1 MITKVEQALEQ
12 LSADESINCLNL
24 TDPDSLIMKG
34 KKGDFDTNYN
44 VQAACSEDQ
53 IITFCDVV
61 LDGNDKAQLVPALK
75 GIAQNTG
82 KSIEKALADA
92 DYGTFD
98 SFEYMDQ
105 NQIEGYVPYRDM
117 NTTYEDQPFHTAHFV
132 YDKIS
137 DIYSCPAGKS
147 LELYRTSE
155 NKKRRQ
161 HFKHYRTDA
170 CKLCPF
176 KSQCCKKGTARRV
189 IKRETRQDL
198 RDQMKQRLNTSQGQ
212 KVYRKRLHPIE
223 SFFGHLK
230 YNLHYSHFLMRGLKK
245 VNAEFRLMC
254 ITHNLR
260 KLITNLFYFLTTTHT
275 IKALSSQNRKKIGFS
290 PICQ

>member
-1 MITKVEQALEQ
+1 
-12 LSADESINCLNL
+12 
-24 TDPDSLIMKG
+24 MKG

-44 VQAACSEDQ
+44 VQAACNEDQ

-61 LDGNDKAQLVPALK
+61 LNGNDKAQLIPALK

-82 KSIEKALADA
+82 KNIDRVLADA

-98 SFEYMDQ
+98 SLEYMHQ

-117 NTTYEDQPFHTAHFV
+117 NTTYKDEPFHTTHFI
-132 YDKIS
+132 YDKRQ
-137 DIYSCPAGKS
+137 DLYNCPAGKG
-147 LELYRTSE
+147 LEFYRTSE
-155 NKKRRQ
+155 DKKRKQ
-161 HFKHYRTDA
+161 HYKHYRTAA
-170 CKLCPF
+170 CKQCPF

-198 RDQMKQRLNTSQGQ
+198 RDQMKQRLSTTQGQ

-230 YNLHYSHFLMRGLKK
+230 YNLHYSHFLMRGLQAVK
-245 VNAEFRLMC
+245 AEFSLMC
-254 ITHNLR
+254 LTHNLR
-260 KLITNLFYFLTTTHT
+260 KLIAQLFSFLTTDRSVR
-275 IKALSSQNRKKIGFS
+275 ASSSQKDKIIGF
-290 PICQ
+290 PRFVNELLLNTFTYKYLP